1 MMMTQVSG
9 EQFDRENITKS
20 YISVI
25 LLDLQK
31 QIMAINI
38 SNTVSVLFPLH
49 HNIIE
54 KHIHAF

>member
-38 SNTVSVLFPLH
+38 SNTVSALFPLH